1 MIRTIITPKT
11 DTLNI
16 SLTIPSDYV
25 GKEMEVI
32 AFARDEGMKES
43 PVVQK
48 QVSFTVF
55 HVENKN
61 YKFDRD
67 EANQR

>member
-16 SLTIPSDYV
+16 SLTIPRDYV

-32 AFARDEGMKES
+32 AFAKDEGMRDAPAAK
-43 PVVQK
+43 K
-48 QVSFTVF
+48 QVTFTVL